1 MRSTTRRLLALPVA
15 ATLLLGAAACTSSGE
30 KPTGGSSAGATTGT
44 SQETEKPADNGGAF
58 ELTPANFADMV
69 DKQIDAGTYHTTMTI
84 GAEGQ
89 TINAEGD
96 ARLTDSGAE
105 MTMTMSVPGMDGGME
120 LRMVGGKLY
129 MNMGELTGDKFYAI
143 DPNDVDDPLASS
155 FGSSLDQMS
164 VAESMESIKDAIVSV
179 EKAGEPES
187 IDGVDAQPYEVVVDT
202 TKITGAAGEQFQQ
215 AEEAGATLP
224 ATISYVYFVG
234 PDGLPRKM
242 TMDLEGS
249 TTDMTFSDWGEDVT
263 IEAPAKDQITDSL
276 GGL

>member
-15 ATLLLGAAACTSSGE
+15 ATLLFGAAACSSDDA
-30 KPTGGSSAGATTGT
+30 PTGGSSAGATTGT
-44 SQETEKPADNGGAF
+44 TPEAEKPAEGGTF

-96 ARLTDSGAE
+96 ARLSDSGAE

-129 MNMGELTGDKFYAI
+129 MNMGELTGDKFYVI
-143 DPNDVDDPLASS
+143 DPTDADDPIASS

-164 VAESMESIKDAIVSV
+164 AAESMESIKDAIVSV
-179 EKAGEPES
+179 EKAGDPET

-202 TKITGAAGEQFQQ
+202 TKVTGAAGEQFQQ

-224 ATISYVYFVG
+224 DTISYVYFVG

-249 TTDMTFSDWGEDVT
+249 TTEMTFSDWGEDVT

>member
-15 ATLLLGAAACTSSGE
+15 ATLLLGAAACSASDD

-96 ARLTDSGAE
+96 ARLTDTGAE

-129 MNMGELTGDKFYAI
+129 MNMGELTGDKFYVI
-143 DPNDVDDPLASS
+143 DPDDADDPLASS

-164 VAESMESIKDAIVSV
+164 AAESMESIKDAIVSV

-249 TTDMTFSDWGEDVT
+249 TTEMTFSDWGEDVT